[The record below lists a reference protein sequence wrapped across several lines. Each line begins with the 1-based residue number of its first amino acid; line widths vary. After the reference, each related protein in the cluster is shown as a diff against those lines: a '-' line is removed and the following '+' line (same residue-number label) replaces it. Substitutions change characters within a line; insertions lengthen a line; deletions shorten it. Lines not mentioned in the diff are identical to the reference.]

1 MEVPHIPCANFPKLS
16 KPRNSWPK
24 PSNGPSSTGCFKS
37 PKFAKPPTR
46 PMPRS
51 TSSPKTSNR
60 AGTMSLNLLTR
71 NPPAKPKKL
80 PRIPQKENLLA
91 TRPLIEKVKA
101 ADAAAHRAR
110 RDAEETFEVAE
121 RQLNLDLARE
131 GCKKA
136 IHSWELH
143 EKAIRLAEELLEATQ
158 PQS

>member
-1 MEVPHIPCANFPKLS
+1 MRKLPEVVEAKELMAEAVEWSVFNWMFQKPKVREAADQANSALDKLTKNIKS
-16 KPRNSWPK
+16 RWNDELKFAYK
-24 PSNGPSSTGCFKS
+24 ESTGKAEKASAHTAKGKS
-37 PKFAKPPTR
+37 PGHSA
-46 PMPRS
+46 
-51 TSSPKTSNR
+51 
-60 AGTMSLNLLTR
+60 AE
-71 NPPAKPKKL
+71 
-80 PRIPQKENLLA
+80 I
-91 TRPLIEKVKA
+91 RPLIEKVKA